1 MGDNPVRKVRKSNF
15 STDEVDVLV
24 DSVRANY
31 GILYG
36 LNAKRATN
44 RWIRQKAWLDILGRV
59 NGVSVEKRTLQEVKN
74 KWKKCQYA
82 LKEKGQGALGDDAGD
97 SPWEDYVG
105 RPARSPAPRSP
116 LLHSPPAAMRRNSR
130 HRRQLYNAYD
140 LDLKKSVVIFAEANG
155 NKEAQARYG
164 ISEAN
169 IRRWRRLKDDLF
181 GRPRDYD
188 RGNLRVRRRVN
199 YTKTKTEKEEDCSSV
214 DSMPLQER
222 LSKMAAQER
231 IAGQVLKSQP
241 LSPTKLKVTRQ
252 APRALKPPEPP
263 QSPVNEEMCLR
274 WNSHHSNM
282 QTAFPSILSK
292 EQYVDVTLAAEG
304 KTLKCHRLILSSC
317 SPYFEE
323 ILSGISPLQHPVL
336 FMKDIPFWILKSLC
350 DFMYAGE
357 VHIFQNKLEELLTV
371 AEALKIKGLAGKSTP
386 PDPQS
391 ENKET
396 KKKNSQGKHHSTP
409 IRKHPIY
416 NQNSFES
423 TSQDYDDDLL
433 DPLDL
438 LEPLYEE
445 AAEEKKPAVTKP
457 KENKYQYQPVKKPF
471 GRRLRKRKFSEPQ
484 TREPSPPPVFS
495 FRKGTRSRPNVK
507 IPKYYHPDYTNPPK
521 PVISS
526 QTDPLLDVDE
536 IKTEPIDVEDNMID
550 YSDEDHY
557 MENSLET
564 ANCDSPIIITSA
576 KPDKFKKIKLS
587 KPIITEVHSVK
598 ETNPPPGGLE
608 VIKLTMPQPEE
619 GDKEEVV
626 PEPEPE
632 QEEPLQN
639 VVIERTEGGV
649 EETEKIVEHEGQV
662 TENGADEE
670 KQDGESEVPVQ
681 NIQIESVVSAENGAA
696 FAEEEEEEVKQDG
709 GGEIPVQNLQLE
721 NVTSSENGA
730 EEKQD
735 GDNEVPVQVIQIEN
749 VRSEQD
755 QEFQE
760 EEERRTASLNH
771 LEKEAMS
778 VADAITMENQ
788 TDPPDIEEKV

>member
-1 MGDNPVRKVRKSNF
+1 MTENPVRKVRKSNF

-31 GILYG
+31 GVLYG
-36 LNAKRATN
+36 KDAKRATN
-44 RWIRQKAWLDILGRV
+44 RWVRQEAWLDILGKV
-59 NGVSVEKRTLQEVKN
+59 NGVSIEKRTLQEVKN

-82 LKEKGQGALGDDAGD
+82 LKEKGQGAIGDDAGD
-97 SPWEDYVG
+97 SPWED
-105 RPARSPAPRSP
+105 
-116 LLHSPPAAMRRNSR
+116 
-130 HRRQLYNAYD
+130 
-140 LDLKKSVVIFAEANG
+140 F
-155 NKEAQARYG
+155 
-164 ISEAN
+164 
-169 IRRWRRLKDDLF
+169 
-181 GRPRDYD
+181 
-188 RGNLRVRRRVN
+188 
-199 YTKTKTEKEEDCSSV
+199 V

-252 APRALKPPEPP
+252 GPRIVKPPEPP

-323 ILSGISPLQHPVL
+323 ILSGISPFQHPVL

-396 KKKNSQGKHHSTP
+396 KKKNSQGKHHTP
-409 IRKHPIY
+409 PVRKHPIY

-471 GRRLRKRKFSEPQ
+471 GRRLRKRKYSEQ
-484 TREPSPPPVFS
+484 QNREPSPPPVFS

-507 IPKYYHPDYTNPPK
+507 IPKYYHPEYTNPPK
-521 PVISS
+521 PALNS

-536 IKTEPIDVEDNMID
+536 IKTEPIDVEDNLID

-557 MENSLET
+557 LENSLET
-564 ANCDSPIIITSA
+564 TNCDSPIIITST
-576 KPDKFKKIKLS
+576 KPNLPDKFKKIKLT
-587 KPIITEVHSVK
+587 KPIITEVHSI
-598 ETNPPPGGLE
+598 EEPNPPSGGLE
-608 VIKLTMPQPEE
+608 VIKITVQQPEE
-619 GDKEEVV
+619 SGKETEEVT

-632 QEEPLQN
+632 ALIIRTEPEPEEAIEQTEPEPEEPLQG
-639 VVIERTEGGV
+639 VVIACTEGGV
-649 EETEKIVEHEGQV
+649 EETEKMTVENESIDGHV
-662 TENGADEE
+662 TENGAGEEEEEEVE
-670 KQDGESEVPVQ
+670 KQDGDIVVPVQ
-681 NIQIESVVSAENGAA
+681 NIQIE
-696 FAEEEEEEVKQDG
+696 
-709 GGEIPVQNLQLE
+709 
-721 NVTSSENGA
+721 
-730 EEKQD
+730 
-735 GDNEVPVQVIQIEN
+735 N
-749 VRSEQD
+749 VRSESMEQD
-755 QEFQE
+755 QEVNLQE

-778 VADAITMENQ
+778 VADAITMESQ